1 MLKNQHIKII
11 KPLIFLVALLPLAMV
26 AQGIYMRTLVNP
38 LEGIIH
44 TSGEWALRFLLI
56 TLAMTPLKEITGSAH
71 WIKFRRMTGLYALFY
86 ASLHFMA
93 WIGLDQLFIVEEII
107 ESIIDR
113 PYILFGTTALL
124 LMIPLGVTSTKGM
137 IRKLG
142 KRWKKLHQLVYPIA
156 ILGVVHF
163 VLLVKKDLTEPL
175 IYAAILLALL
185 GWRARLRVAKI
196 RKRHV

>member
-1 MLKNQHIKII
+1 
-11 KPLIFLVALLPLAMV
+11 
-26 AQGIYMRTLVNP
+26 MRTLVNP